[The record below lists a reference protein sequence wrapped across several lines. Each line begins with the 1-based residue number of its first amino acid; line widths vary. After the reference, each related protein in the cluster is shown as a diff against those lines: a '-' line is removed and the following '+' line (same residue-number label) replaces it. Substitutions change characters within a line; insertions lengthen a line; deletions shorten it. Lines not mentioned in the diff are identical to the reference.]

1 MNWTSLKSIM
11 VIVVIL
17 VVLSCCCIWTPYKEP
32 LAAASER
39 DSYIENKEMTSEMT
53 TSTYDTKL
61 SDVSSQITE
70 CRNLIDEINELIPRR
85 IQDITV
91 GTVNQTENLDQV
103 GISIDQGI
111 VNTLDPITGQSS
123 GTATWKI
130 NAVLPRGQPGPQGV
144 KGAKGPNGEKGE
156 PGIQGQQGRQGPWG
170 SECTENC
177 DK

>member
-1 MNWTSLKSIM
+1 MKWTSLKI
-11 VIVVIL
+11 IIAITIIL
-17 VVLSCCCIWTPYKEP
+17 VVLSCCLWMPYQES
-32 LAAASER
+32 LVASSER
-39 DSYIENKEMTSEMT
+39 DSYIENKEMTGEMT

-111 VNTLDPITGQSS
+111 VNTLDPITGKSS

-144 KGAKGPNGEKGE
+144 KGAKGPTGEKGN
-156 PGIQGQQGRQGPWG
+156 PGIEGQRGRQGPWG

-177 DK
+177 DN

>member
-1 MNWTSLKSIM
+1 MNRTSSTIILAI
-11 VIVVIL
+11 IIIL
-17 VVLSCCCIWTPYKEP
+17 VVLSCCIWMPFKES
-32 LAAASER
+32 LIASSER
-39 DSYIENKEMTSEMT
+39 DSYIENKEMTGEMT

-61 SDVSSQITE
+61 NDVSAQITE

-85 IQDITV
+85 MQDITV

-123 GTATWKI
+123 GTATWTI
-130 NAVLPRGQPGPQGV
+130 NAVLPRGQPGPQGI
-144 KGAKGPNGEKGE
+144 KGAKGPTGEKGE
-156 PGIQGQQGRQGPWG
+156 PGIEGQRGRQGPWG

-177 DK
+177 NT